1 MVSTKFVGTQQSDG
15 SESITL
21 LRGRPGGLFKRA
33 SSEPGSVSE
42 WPKVAPEAG
51 QAALALA
58 RSFDQ
63 EGQILEA
70 DGGVILPPHI
80 AAQLDEA
87 DAFALGLPPA
97 TPLTLQLNSSGSLAE
112 GSITV
117 NPKWVRRGGV
127 PVRADI
133 VGARVREGG
142 RVSHIPEPVF
152 SVFQAALAVKSASE
166 PDERREAEEHTSE
179 LQSLMRIS

>member
-1 MVSTKFVGTQQSDG
+1 MVSTKFVATQQSDG

-21 LRGRPGGLFKRA
+21 LRERPGGLFKRA
-33 SSEPGSVSE
+33 SSETVSVSE

-112 GSITV
+112 GSIKIEKA
-117 NPKWVRRGGV
+117 PCRE
-127 PVRADI
+127 
-133 VGARVREGG
+133 RVWQY
-142 RVSHIPEPVF
+142 V
-152 SVFQAALAVKSASE
+152 
-166 PDERREAEEHTSE
+166 
-179 LQSLMRIS
+179 

>member
-1 MVSTKFVGTQQSDG
+1 M
-15 SESITL
+15 
-21 LRGRPGGLFKRA
+21 
-33 SSEPGSVSE
+33 
-42 WPKVAPEAG
+42 
-51 QAALALA
+51 
-58 RSFDQ
+58 
-63 EGQILEA
+63 
-70 DGGVILPPHI
+70 

-142 RVSHIPEPVF
+142 RVSRIPEPVF

-166 PDERREAEEHTSE
+166 PDERRAAFRSEEHTSE
-179 LQSLMRIS
+179 LQSLMRISYAVYC

>member
-1 MVSTKFVGTQQSDG
+1 MVSTKFVATQQSDG

-21 LRGRPGGLFKRA
+21 LRERPGGLFKRA
-33 SSEPGSVSE
+33 SSETVSVSE

-80 AAQLDEA
+80 AAKLDEA
-87 DAFALGLPPA
+87 DAFALGLPPD
-97 TPLTLQLNSSGSLAE
+97 THMTL
-112 GSITV
+112 
-117 NPKWVRRGGV
+117 R
-127 PVRADI
+127 
-133 VGARVREGG
+133 
-142 RVSHIPEPVF
+142 
-152 SVFQAALAVKSASE
+152 SE
-166 PDERREAEEHTSE
+166 AHTSE
-179 LQSLMRIS
+179 L